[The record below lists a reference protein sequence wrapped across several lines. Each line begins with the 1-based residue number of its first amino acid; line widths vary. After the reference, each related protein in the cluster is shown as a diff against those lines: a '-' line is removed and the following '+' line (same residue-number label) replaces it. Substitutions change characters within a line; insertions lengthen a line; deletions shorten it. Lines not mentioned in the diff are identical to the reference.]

1 MKNEENG
8 ISLAD
13 VLRQKNFPV
22 YVVKPAA
29 DSVYRVFVG
38 PYTDAKSAAIGQA
51 ELRDQGFESIRKPNT
66 PAE

>member
-1 MKNEENG
+1 MRKMRFPWRTCCG
-8 ISLAD
+8 RRIL
-13 VLRQKNFPV
+13 PV

-29 DSVYRVFVG
+29 DSFYRVFVG